1 VAIFKHNPI
10 LCYGFSF
17 LTSGGGVNDEHT
29 LNYGYTS
36 VLRTA
41 DYAWNIKNDPGFPV
55 EEFERARG
63 KNVCAINSVKPNS
76 YGSEKFKILS
86 LKKYVNS
93 NLKDIIGM
101 ELKIPFGK
109 NDFGFVPMEIL
120 KPDENENKFLI
131 ALGVKEKSVE
141 INLEDNF
148 SSIYF
153 LHGCYIP
160 QKEREKFLSRRVDFI
175 FGIPIAIYTIT
186 YEDNTQEKIEARFG
200 LNILDISPPNPRSRY
215 MSEIRYFWEGRTD
228 KEEVAF
234 LYQYEWINPNP
245 YKKIK
250 NITLQTTFTEA
261 IPLIFAITT
270 RGIK

>member
-1 VAIFKHNPI
+1 MV
-10 LCYGFSF
+10 CYGFSF
-17 LTSGGGVNDEHT
+17 LTSGAGVNEGIT

-55 EEFERARG
+55 EEFGRARG
-63 KNVCAINSVKPNS
+63 KNVCAINSLKPNP

-93 NLKDIIGM
+93 NLKDVMGM
-101 ELKIPFGK
+101 ELKMPFGK
-109 NDFGFVPMEIL
+109 NEFGFIPMEIL
-120 KPDENENKFLI
+120 KPDENENKSLI
-131 ALGVKEKSVE
+131 ALDLKGKTVE
-141 INLEDNF
+141 IELEDTI

-160 QKEREKFLSRRVDFI
+160 QKEREKFLSRSSNFI

-200 LNILDISPPNPRSRY
+200 LNILDICPPNPRSRY
-215 MSEIRYFWEGRTD
+215 MSEIRYFWEGRID
-228 KEEVAF
+228 KGEVAF
-234 LYQYEWINPNP
+234 LYQYEWVNPNP

-250 NITLQTTFTEA
+250 NITLQTTSTEA

-270 RGIK
+270 CGIK